1 MIGTNIHCIRK
12 QRGLSLSDLAE
23 RAGISKS
30 YLSNLE
36 RNLNKNPSIKMVD
49 KIASVLGIDLLVLM
63 KSGDINDFPYQ
74 PLEKEWMK
82 FINDL
87 KASGVQKDQ
96 LNDYKKLIDFINWQ
110 NEQEKVPH
118 N

>member
-1 MIGTNIHCIRK
+1 M
-12 QRGLSLSDLAE
+12 SDLAE

-63 KSGDINDFPYQ
+63 KNGDINDFPYQ

-96 LNDYKKLIDFINWQ
+96 LNDYKKLIEFINWQ